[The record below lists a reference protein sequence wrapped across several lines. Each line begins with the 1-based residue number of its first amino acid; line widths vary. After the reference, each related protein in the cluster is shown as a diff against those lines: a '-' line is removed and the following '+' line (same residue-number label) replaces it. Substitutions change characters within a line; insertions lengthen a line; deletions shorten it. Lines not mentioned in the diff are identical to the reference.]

1 MKRFIVQKQDSTKTT
16 EDESD
21 TAVTDSY
28 IQDTSYV
35 EDTEEQEGG
44 AARFNSIA
52 RSDYKKPS
60 KGSRQDNMTKDEI
73 KKKLVG
79 YVPLRT
85 MKEKKVLEQM
95 PLFKTWVRYINN
107 ETKQFRTG
115 GLLMKVEYPNY
126 IMLVNTQ
133 KNLSWSVQLNEN
145 IFFIRDPSDADNYKK
160 ERENVQVTKDKLY
173 EMYKRGELKKK

>member
-1 MKRFIVQKQDSTKTT
+1 MRRFIVQKQDSTRTT

-21 TAVTDSY
+21 ITESY
-28 IQDTSYV
+28 LQDTSYV

-44 AARFNSIA
+44 ATRFNSIA
-52 RSDYKKPS
+52 RSNYKKPS
-60 KGSRQDNMTKDEI
+60 KGSKQDNMTKDEI

-85 MKEKKVLEQM
+85 LKEKKILEQM

-115 GLLMKVEYPNY
+115 GLLMKVEYPKY
-126 IMLVNTQ
+126 VMLVNTQ
-133 KNLSWSVQLNEN
+133 NNLSWSVQLDEN
-145 IFFIRDPSDADNYKK
+145 IFFIRDPSERDNYKK
-160 ERENVQVTKDKLY
+160 ERENVQLMKDKLY
-173 EMYKRGELKKK
+173 EMYKRGELKKNNR